1 MSLPRVVGFAGK
13 AGAGKDTAASALHP
27 LGYKNIAMAA
37 ALKSMIRDLLAF
49 QGVDPLTVDRMME
62 GDLKEV
68 ECEFLG
74 GKSPRVAMQTLG
86 TEWGRECISPTL
98 WVDAVRRQ
106 IEAWPSTKYL
116 ITDVRF
122 LNEAI
127 MIRELGGTLIQ
138 IERPDAVTTKH
149 SAHASETEAAQFRC
163 DITLQNDGDI
173 EVLHARVR
181 NAVGMPDAVLS
192 EYNT

>member
-13 AGAGKDTAASALHP
+13 AGAGKDTAAGALYP
-27 LGYKNIAMAA
+27 LGYKKIAMAA

-68 ECEFLG
+68 QCEFLG

-122 LNEAI
+122 VNEAI
-127 MIRELGGTLIQ
+127 MIRELGGVLIQ
-138 IERPDAVTTKH
+138 VERPDAKTTEH
-149 SAHASETEAAQFRC
+149 SAHASETESAQFRC
-163 DITLQNDGDI
+163 DYVVQNNNDI
-173 EVLHARVR
+173 DYLHRLIAQVVQTH
-181 NAVGMPDAVLS
+181 NKDVA
-192 EYNT
+192 